1 MKNDDINLKINY
13 LRKTLN
19 KQIENN
25 ENLENIIKTS
35 RKIDVL
41 LNIYYKSIYK

>member
-1 MKNDDINLKINY
+1 MKNDDINLKINC

-35 RKIDVL
+35 RRIDVL